1 MDTFQKQHLADSI
14 EGEYQLKDDVLIKSD
29 GKIELA
35 AFQRHIPKKG
45 QPKRY
50 LTLINF
56 SEEPLMTWEQAVS
69 GEDSRL
75 YLSGLFPIK
84 GKKNSYAFDIEK
96 NYFDLVLKNDEQA
109 EIKRATRAKAL
120 EFKGGING

>member
-14 EGEYQLKDDVLIKSD
+14 AGEYQLKDDVLIKSD
-29 GKIELA
+29 GKIELE

-75 YLSGLFPIK
+75 
-84 GKKNSYAFDIEK
+84 
-96 NYFDLVLKNDEQA
+96 
-109 EIKRATRAKAL
+109 
-120 EFKGGING
+120 

>member
-1 MDTFQKQHLADSI
+1 MDTFQKEHLAEQI
-14 EGEYQLKDDVLIKSD
+14 AGEYKLKDDVLIKSD
-29 GKIELA
+29 GRIELE

-56 SEEPLMTWEQAVS
+56 EGEPLMAWQSAVS

-96 NYFDLVLKNDEQA
+96 NYFELILKNEEQA
-109 EIKRATRAKAL
+109 EIRRAIKERAL
-120 EFKGGING
+120 EFKGGVDG

>member
-1 MDTFQKQHLADSI
+1 
-14 EGEYQLKDDVLIKSD
+14 
-29 GKIELA
+29 
-35 AFQRHIPKKG
+35 
-45 QPKRY
+45 
-50 LTLINF
+50 
-56 SEEPLMTWEQAVS
+56 MTWEQAVS

-96 NYFDLVLKNDEQA
+96 NYFELVLKNDEQA
-109 EIKRATRAKAL
+109 EIRRATKTKAL

>member
-1 MDTFQKQHLADSI
+1 MDSFQKQHLADKI
-14 EGEYQLKDDVLIKSD
+14 AGDYNLKEDVLIKAE
-29 GKIELA
+29 GGIELE
-35 AFQRHIPKKG
+35 AFSRSFPKKG

-56 SEEPLMTWEQAVS
+56 DEEPFMAWRETVD
-69 GEDSRL
+69 GDDNRL

-96 NYFDLVLKNDEQA
+96 NYFELILKNAEQA
-109 EIKRATRAKAL
+109 EIRRATREKAL
-120 EFKGGING
+120 EFKGGLNG

>member
-1 MDTFQKQHLADSI
+1 MDTFQKEHLAEHI
-14 EGEYQLKDDVLIKSD
+14 AGEYQLKDDVLIKSD
-29 GKIELA
+29 GKIELE
-35 AFQRHIPKKG
+35 AFRRSFPKKG

-50 LTLINF
+50 LTLTNF
-56 SEEPLMTWEQAVS
+56 SEEPLMTWQDIIT
-69 GEDSRL
+69 GEDTKI

-96 NYFDLVLKNDEQA
+96 NYFELVLKNDEQA
-109 EIKRATRAKAL
+109 EIRRATKTKAL

>member
-1 MDTFQKQHLADSI
+1 MDTFQKEHLAEHI
-14 EGEYQLKDDVLIKSD
+14 AGEYQLKDDVLIKSD
-29 GKIELA
+29 GKIELE

-56 SEEPLMTWEQAVS
+56 SEEPLMTWQDIIT
-69 GEDSRL
+69 GEDTKI

-96 NYFDLVLKNDEQA
+96 NYFELVLKNDEQA
-109 EIKRATRAKAL
+109 EIRRATKAKAL

>member
-1 MDTFQKQHLADSI
+1 MDSFQKQHLADKI
-14 EGEYQLKDDVLIKSD
+14 AGDYNLKEDVLIKSD
-29 GKIELA
+29 GKIELE

-56 SEEPLMTWEQAVS
+56 SEEPLMTWQDIIT
-69 GEDSRL
+69 GEDTKI

-96 NYFDLVLKNDEQA
+96 NYFELILKNAEQA
-109 EIKRATRAKAL
+109 EIKRATREKAL